1 MNLITRITLVFA
13 LTSLVIFFA
22 GGIITYRIMK
32 REVDFEQR
40 RFLVERLAQV
50 ESYISRRMPE
60 DTVKRTKLLI
70 VPADS
75 LSTVFEPRFSDTLVV
90 HSTLD
95 RYEPHLKMT
104 TRREIGGKKYDIEIF
119 DLIIESDDIV
129 DGVVESLV
137 ITYII
142 LLVSLILIGFSISY
156 VILKPFRNTLD
167 FIRDFSLRDYEEAPK
182 TPDSKLPEFRKLNS
196 FLQEMV
202 NKTVRDYQ
210 SLKEFSENAS
220 HELKTPLAIMQGK
233 VDMLM
238 NDESVGEYQLEQL
251 SSIQSTLKRLSR
263 LSDSL
268 VLLTK
273 IDNYEFSR
281 HEKVNMSEVTMQLI
295 EDFSELA
302 GLKSL
307 SLTSN
312 IQKDVYVLSDKTLIE
327 IMISN
332 LIINAIR
339 HNYESGS
346 IEVHLAQN
354 LLNIRNTGATLV
366 GETTDL
372 FDRFKKS
379 NQSDSSL
386 GLGLAIVKKICE
398 FSGFV
403 VKYQQNAEQHEV
415 TISFRP
421 DSV

>member
-13 LTSLVIFFA
+13 LTSLAIFIA
-22 GGIITYRIMK
+22 GGVITYQVMK

-40 RFLVERLAQV
+40 RFLEERLQQV
-50 ESYISRRMPE
+50 ENYISRRMPE
-60 DTVKRTKLLI
+60 DTVRRSKILI
-70 VPADS
+70 VPVDS
-75 LSTVFEPRFSDTLVV
+75 LEPAFDARFTDTLVV

-95 RYEPHLKMT
+95 RYEPHLKLKA
-104 TRREIGGKKYDIEIF
+104 RKNIEGRIYYIEIF

-137 ITYII
+137 ITYVI
-142 LLVSLILIGFSISY
+142 LLVSLVVIGFSVSY
-156 VILKPFRNTLD
+156 FILEPFRNTLD
-167 FIRDFSLRDYEEAPK
+167 FIRKFSLRDYEVPPK
-182 TPDSKLPEFRKLNS
+182 TPGSKLPEFKKLNS

-202 NKTVRDYQ
+202 NKTVSDYQ

-220 HELKTPLAIMQGK
+220 HELRTPIAIIQGK
-233 VDMLM
+233 IDMLM
-238 NDESVGEYQLEQL
+238 NDSQVGEYQMQQL
-251 SSIQSTLKRLSR
+251 SSIQGTLRRLTR

-281 HEKVNMSEVTMQLI
+281 QDKVNITEITIRLI

-307 SLTSN
+307 TVTSN
-312 IQKDVYVLSDKTLIE
+312 IQKDVYVLSDETLIE

-332 LIINAIR
+332 LLINAIR
-339 HNYESGS
+339 HNYQSGK

-354 LLNIRNTGATLV
+354 LLNIRNTGEKLTGDAA
-366 GETTDL
+366 DL

-379 NQSDSSL
+379 NQSQSSL
-386 GLGLAIVKKICE
+386 GLGLSIVKKVCE
-398 FSGFV
+398 YSGFV
-403 VKYQQNAEQHEV
+403 VKYQQNDEQHEV
-415 TISFRP
+415 TVSFTS